1 MDTSGQIPE
10 AGELRPDQ
18 LEIGKKYRIVEYGRP
33 SSKVPHKVLGQS
45 LAMFKGPHAFH
56 YMKFT
61 IVAPL
66 SRRGQVI
73 DALMIANSPAHNYYN
88 RYFQTA
94 QDRIVAQFEQ
104 RALQSVFEQRLDKA
118 SAYGLTKNWLGP
130 SEKPRTESG
139 GRKYKTRQTK
149 MRRHKNK
156 TKKNHKRTRRMRH

>member
-18 LEIGKKYRIVEYGRP
+18 LEIGKVYRIVEYGRP
-33 SSKVPHKVLGQS
+33 SPKVPHKVLGQS
-45 LAMFKGPHAFH
+45 LARFEGRHTFH

-73 DALMIANSPAHNYYN
+73 DALMIANSPAHNHYN

-94 QDRIVAQFEQ
+94 QDGIVPRFEQ

-118 SAYGLTKNWLGP
+118 SAYGLTKNLLGP
-130 SEKPRTESG
+130 SKKTG
-139 GRKYKTRQTK
+139 GRKHKTRQTK
-149 MRRHKNK
+149 IRRKNR
-156 TKKNHKRTRRMRH
+156 TKKNRRRTHRR

>member
-1 MDTSGQIPE
+1 MDVVGQMRE
-10 AGELRPDQ
+10 GELKSDQ
-18 LEIGKKYRIVEYGRP
+18 LEIGKVYRVEQYGRP
-33 SSKVPHKVLGQS
+33 NNYTPHKLLDKS
-45 LAMFKGPHAFH
+45 LARFEGRHAFH

-94 QDRIVAQFEQ
+94 QDGIVPRFEQ
-104 RALQSVFEQRLDKA
+104 RALQKVFDERIGLDKA
-118 SAYGLTKNWLGP
+118 TAWGLTNGWFAP
-130 SEKPRTESG
+130 SKKSG

-149 MRRHKNK
+149 LRRKN
-156 TKKNHKRTRRMRH
+156 RTRKNRRRTNRR